1 MTTIE
6 TQRDQL
12 KSYEEYIDS
21 IKLKFDTAKNI
32 EFKRREKSYYAAQR
46 ATKIL
51 TGELNDLE
59 KELTKSVNVQN
70 IFALV
75 FFVLFGLATAFLTTP
90 LLIFMG
96 VGLIISYMNS
106 SNRINECRMLRAT
119 TLQQILFYDTEIN
132 KALSGAYL
140 RYKDEVDA
148 IARDES
154 FRNSLESEEIT
165 LIQDLYEKEVQM
177 AIINEMA
184 E

>member
-1 MTTIE
+1 MSTIE

-12 KSYEEYIDS
+12 KAYEEYIES
-21 IKLKFDTAKNI
+21 IKLKFDTSKKI
-32 EFKRREKSYYAAQR
+32 EFKRRETGYYAAQR

-75 FFVLFGLATAFLTTP
+75 FFVLFGIATAFLTTP
-90 LLIFMG
+90 LLIFIG
-96 VGLIISYMNS
+96 VGLIISYTNLS
-106 SNRINECRMLRAT
+106 GQINQWRMLRAT
-119 TLQQILFYDTEIN
+119 TLQQILFYETEIN
-132 KALSGAYL
+132 KALSGCYL
-140 RYKDEVDA
+140 RYKDEADA
-148 IARDES
+148 IERDES
-154 FRNSLESEEIT
+154 FRNSLESEEIM
-165 LIQDLYEKEVQM
+165 LIQDLYEKEVQV

>member
-1 MTTIE
+1 MSTIE

-12 KSYEEYIDS
+12 KAYEEYIES
-21 IKLKFDTAKNI
+21 IKLKFDTSKKI
-32 EFKRREKSYYAAQR
+32 EFKRRETGYYAAQR

-75 FFVLFGLATAFLTTP
+75 FFVLFGIATAFLSTP
-90 LLIFMG
+90 LLIFMA
-96 VGLIISYMNS
+96 VGLIIGYMNS

-132 KALSGAYL
+132 KALSGCYL
-140 RYKDEVDA
+140 RYKDEADA
-148 IARDES
+148 IERNES
-154 FRNSLESEEIT
+154 FRNSLESEEIM
-165 LIQDLYEKEVQM
+165 LIQDLYEKEVQV

>member
-12 KSYEEYIDS
+12 KAYEEYIES
-21 IKLKFDTAKNI
+21 IKLKFDTAKKI
-32 EFKRREKSYYAAQR
+32 EFKRRETAYYAAQR

-51 TGELNDLE
+51 TGELNELE

-70 IFALV
+70 IFGLV

-96 VGLIISYMNS
+96 VGLIIGYMNS

-132 KALSGAYL
+132 KALSGGYF
-140 RYKDEVDA
+140 RYKEEVEA

-165 LIQDLYEKEVQM
+165 LIQDLYEKEVQV

>member
-12 KSYEEYIDS
+12 KAYEEYIES

-32 EFKRREKSYYAAQR
+32 EFKRREKAYYSAQR

-51 TGELNDLE
+51 TGELIELE
-59 KELTKSVNVQN
+59 NELTKSVKVHN

-75 FFVLFGLATAFLTTP
+75 FFVLFGLATAFLSTP
-90 LLIFMG
+90 VLIFIG
-96 VGLIISYMNS
+96 VGLIISYTNLS
-106 SNRINECRMLRAT
+106 GQINQWRMLRAT

-132 KALSGAYL
+132 KALSGRYL

-154 FRNSLESEEIT
+154 FRNSLESEEIM
-165 LIQDLYEKEVQM
+165 LIQDLYEKEVQV

>member
-1 MTTIE
+1 MTNLE
-6 TQRDQL
+6 TRRDQL
-12 KSYEEYIDS
+12 KAYVEYIES
-21 IKLKFDTAKNI
+21 IKLKFDSAKKI
-32 EFKRREKSYYAAQR
+32 EFQRRERAYYAAQR

-51 TGELNDLE
+51 TGELIELE
-59 KELTKSVNVQN
+59 KELTKSLNVQN

-75 FFVLFGLATAFLTTP
+75 FFVLFGLATAFLSTP
-90 LLIFMG
+90 VLIFIG
-96 VGLIISYMNS
+96 VGLIISYTNLS
-106 SNRINECRMLRAT
+106 GQINQWRMLHAT

-132 KALSGAYL
+132 KALSGGYL

-154 FRNSLESEEIT
+154 FRNSLESEEIM
-165 LIQDLYEKEVQM
+165 LIQDLYEKEVQV